1 MDSGNGN
8 FEMLERDRAEA
19 LLSGEEEKPER
30 AGGIF
35 SIGEELKIKGSKFR
49 VRKITRK
56 DLILRLLVRYIIV

>member
-8 FEMLERDRAEA
+8 FEDIDTETMAKYF
-19 LLSGEEEKPER
+19 SGELEKPER

-35 SIGEELKIKGSKFR
+35 STGEEIEIRGSKFK

-56 DLILRLLVRYIIV
+56 DLILRLLPKR